1 MINYFKYLLA
11 NPNKL
16 AYCIIVL
23 LFCTT
28 VFMIILPQLTDN
40 IERLFIS
47 FLMLLIFT
55 VAQLQPIME
64 YLDKR
69 K

>member
-1 MINYFKYLLA
+1 MIKYFKYLLA

-23 LFCTT
+23 LFCIAA
-28 VFMIILPQLTDN
+28 FIIILSQVNDD
-40 IERLFIS
+40 IEKLFVS
-47 FLMLLIFT
+47 FLILLIFT

-64 YLDKR
+64 YLDKDL
-69 K
+69 